1 MLRLWAMIIFLC
13 SSGLTFHEQPSLPE
27 SYLRA
32 ARLFHS
38 GNYTQAEA
46 ELKEALRTQP
56 ESPEAAYL
64 MGRLCA
70 VKDRPREAEV
80 WVQKSLASKPDLV
93 EAWEFLGVLY
103 CEQKQFASARGA
115 LLRALEL
122 KPDNSFARLHLGIAR
137 EGLNDNEGAM
147 SAYEQAMQIGEQSPH
162 VRSRAR
168 TNLGL
173 LHVKLATVYSEGNR
187 LTEATRELEK
197 ARDLLPPSHELLALL
212 GAAYLKANDPRAVQ
226 TLRQAA
232 ELNPTEDAWEKLAQ
246 TLSAHHKLDEAVEI
260 FTAKVSENPNS
271 ELFRRLL
278 GAAYWDRAEYPAALE
293 EYRQIVT
300 QNPDSAQA
308 HYLVG
313 SAQRLLGNTSAAQNS
328 LSTALRLDPD
338 LVPAN
343 IAMADSLSGQG
354 KNQEAVRFLEKAV
367 QKKPED
373 TAIQIKLAQLY
384 LDLKRSEDALKMLK
398 AAERQ
403 GPNQKKLH
411 YLLGRAYAAT
421 GRPDLAQKEFST
433 FKALEATEL
442 ESKQSK

>member
-1 MLRLWAMIIFLC
+1 MILCLC
-13 SSGLTFHEQPSLPE
+13 SSGLAFHQQPALPE

-32 ARLFHS
+32 ARLFQS

-46 ELKEALRTQP
+46 ELKEALRTRP
-56 ESPEAAYL
+56 GSPEAAYL

-70 VKDRPREAEV
+70 VKDRPLEAEA
-80 WVQKSLASKPDLV
+80 WVQKSLALKPDLV
-93 EAWEFLGVLY
+93 EAWEFLGGLY

-122 KPDNSFARLHLGIAR
+122 KPDNSFALLHLGIAL

-147 SAYEQAMQIGEQSPH
+147 SAYERALQTGEMIPH
-162 VRSRAR
+162 VRSRAQ

-173 LHVKLATVYSEGNR
+173 LYVKLATVYSEGNH
-187 LTEATRELEK
+187 LTEAIRELEK
-197 ARDLLPPSHELLALL
+197 ARELLPPSHEFLALL
-212 GAAYLKANDPRAVQ
+212 GAAYLKANDPRGVE

-232 ELNPTEDAWEKLAQ
+232 ELNPTQEAWEKLAQ
-246 TLSAHHKLDEAVEI
+246 TLSAHHKFDEAVEL
-260 FTAKVSENPNS
+260 FAAKVSEDPNS

-278 GAAYWDRAEYPAALE
+278 GAAYWDKAEYPAALE
-293 EYRQIVT
+293 QYRQIVT
-300 QNPDSAQA
+300 QNPGSARA

-313 SAQRLLGNTSAAQNS
+313 SAQHLLGNTSAAQSS
-328 LSTALRLDPD
+328 LSTALKLDPD
-338 LVPAN
+338 PVPAN

-384 LDLKRSEDALKMLK
+384 LDLKRSDHALKLLQ

-403 GPNQKKLH
+403 DPNQKKLH
-411 YLLGRAYAAT
+411 YLLGRAYAAL
-421 GRPDLAQKEFST
+421 GRADLAQKEFST
-433 FKALEATEL
+433 FKALEATES
-442 ESKQSK
+442 ESKRAK

>member
-1 MLRLWAMIIFLC
+1 MLRLWAMILFLC
-13 SSGLTFHEQPSLPE
+13 SSSLAFHQQPALPE

-32 ARLFHS
+32 ARLFQS

-46 ELKEALRTQP
+46 ELKEALRVQP
-56 ESPEAAYL
+56 ESPEAVYL

-70 VKDRPREAEV
+70 VKDRPREAEA
-80 WVQKSLASKPDLV
+80 WIQKSLALNPHLV

-122 KPDNSFARLHLGIAR
+122 KPDNSFARLHLGIAM

-147 SAYEQAMQIGEQSPH
+147 SAYEQAMQNGEKSPH
-162 VRSRAR
+162 VRSQAR

-173 LHVKLATVYSEGNR
+173 LHVKLATLHSEGNR
-187 LTEATRELEK
+187 LTEAIRELEK
-197 ARDLLPPSHELLALL
+197 ARELLPPSHEFLALL
-212 GAAYLKANDPRAVQ
+212 GAAYLKASDPRAVQ

-232 ELNPTEDAWEKLAQ
+232 ELNPTAEAWEKLAQ
-246 TLSAHHKLDEAVEI
+246 TLSAHHKFDEAVEL
-260 FTAKVSENPNS
+260 FSAKVSENPNS

-278 GAAYWDRAEYPAALE
+278 GAAYWDRAEYPAALDQ
-293 EYRQIVT
+293 YQQTIAR
-300 QNPDSAQA
+300 NPESAQA
-308 HYLVG
+308 YYLVG
-313 SAQRLLGNTSAAQNS
+313 SAHHLLGNTSAAQSS
-328 LSTALRLDPD
+328 LLTALKLDPD

-343 IAMADSLSGQG
+343 IAMADSLLGQG
-354 KNQEAVRFLEKAV
+354 KNQAAVSFLEKAV

-373 TAIQIKLAQLY
+373 TAIQIKLGQLY
-384 LDLKRSEDALKMLK
+384 LDLRRFEDALNILK

-403 GPNQKKLH
+403 EPGQKKIH

-421 GRPDLAQKEFST
+421 KRSDLAQKEFST
-433 FKALEATEL
+433 FKALEATEM
-442 ESKQSK
+442 ESKRAK